1 MDVYG
6 KEAASVD
13 VGQRLKILRE
23 ERGISMRSLARS
35 SGLSANALSMIERGR
50 TSPSVSTLN
59 KLAGALEVPVTA
71 FFRTEPERKK
81 VVLCK
86 AGERIRMPFLR
97 GAWEGL
103 GGEIFDG
110 RVESYMVTLETGGS
124 SGPHGML
131 HTGAEFVFCLR
142 GKLEYEVEGVR
153 YLLEAG
159 DSLLFA
165 AQLIH
170 RWRNPGPNVVSAIIV
185 ISGFEEGEHPGD
197 YHLASSEAASE
208 IDEEEVDQEV

>member
-13 VGQRLKILRE
+13 VGQRLKTLRE

-71 FFRTEPERKK
+71 FFRSEPERKK
-81 VVLCK
+81 VVHRK
-86 AGERIRMPFLR
+86 AGERTRMPFLR
-97 GAWEGL
+97 GLWEGL
-103 GGEIFDG
+103 GGESFEG

-142 GKLEYEVEGVR
+142 GRLEYEVEGEH

-159 DSLLFA
+159 DSLIFA
-165 AQLIH
+165 AQLQH
-170 RWRNPGPNVVSAIIV
+170 RWRNPGPNVVTAIIV
-185 ISGFEEGEHPGD
+185 ISGFVEGEHPGD

-208 IDEEEVDQEV
+208 LDEAEIDQEV

>member
-6 KEAASVD
+6 KEASSVD
-13 VGQRLKILRE
+13 VGLRLKTLRE

-71 FFRTEPERKK
+71 FFRNEPERKK
-81 VVLCK
+81 VVHRK
-86 AGERIRMPFLR
+86 AGERTRMAFLR
-97 GAWEGL
+97 GMWEGL
-103 GGEIFDG
+103 GGEVFEG

-142 GKLEYEVEGVR
+142 GKLDYEVEGEHYV
-153 YLLEAG
+153 LEAG
-159 DSLLFA
+159 DSLIFA
-165 AQLIH
+165 AQLQH
-170 RWRNPGPNVVSAIIV
+170 RWRNPGPNVVNAIIV
-185 ISGFEEGEHPGD
+185 ISGFEEGERPGD

-208 IDEEEVDQEV
+208 LDGSEIDQEV